1 MNILTISDLHIHTT
15 NPISRKD
22 DVLKTQLKKL
32 NFILNYAKQ
41 NDAIIV
47 INGDMFHNPRSWY
60 LMAQVA
66 EIIKG
71 HSIFAVFGQH
81 DTYYYSLNT
90 RQATNLGV
98 LNKALLINILGPKP
112 IRFNDEIHIY
122 GASITEPIPE
132 ILDENKLNIL
142 SIHAPISDSALF
154 STHEFINAEDFI
166 SESKFDMIFCGD
178 IHRKFIVEKNNKVI
192 LNSGPM
198 LRIECTE
205 YNFQHKPGFWFINTE
220 TKKIEYIEIPHD
232 PAEEVLSRL
241 HIVNSIEKK
250 TTLNDFAA
258 TLHQK
263 GMIKNEETDVKKKII
278 KYFDDNGIEEEIK
291 ELFSTLI
298 SKEK

>member
-1 MNILTISDLHIHTT
+1 MNTISISDIHLINQ

-22 DVLKTQLKKL
+22 NLCETQIKKL
-32 NFILNYAKQ
+32 KYVLNYAKR

-47 INGDMFHNPRSWY
+47 INGDMFDSPRSFY
-60 LMAQVA
+60 TLSQIA
-66 EIIKG
+66 ELIKD
-71 HSIFAVFGQH
+71 HNIYAVYGQH
-81 DTYYYSLNT
+81 DTYYYSHST
-90 RQATNLGV
+90 RHATNLGV
-98 LNKALLINILGPKP
+98 LNKSNLITILGPEP
-112 IRFNDEIHIY
+112 IQFDDFNLY
-122 GASITEPIPE
+122 GCSITEPIPE
-132 ILDENKLNIL
+132 ILDNNKLNIL

-166 SESKFDMIFCGD
+166 SESKFDMVFCGD
-178 IHRKFIVEKNNKVI
+178 IHRKFIIEKDNKVI

-205 YNFQHKPGFWFINTE
+205 YNFQHKPGFWFINTDN
-220 TKKIEYIEIPHD
+220 KKIEYIEIPHD

-258 TLHQK
+258 TLHKK
-263 GMIKNEETDVKKKII
+263 GMVKNEEINIKKKII
-278 KYFDDNGIEEEIK
+278 KYLDDNNIDKEIK
-291 ELFSTLI
+291 ELFSEII